1 MASPGQPR
9 RARGTVGHP
18 YSALN
23 LRLALALFGLVL
35 LGVLAAVLFAAGYA
49 ALGWIVAALAAV
61 AAVDAVIVQRRRSVR
76 RREDPQ
82 RHDSLFE

>member
-18 YSALN
+18 NSALN
-23 LRLALALFGLVL
+23 LRLALALFGLVF
-35 LGVLAAVLFAAGYA
+35 LGVLAVLLLAAGFA
-49 ALGWIVAALAAV
+49 ALGWIAAALAAL
-61 AAVDAVIVQRRRSVR
+61 AAVDAVIVQRRRMVR